1 MSSSLAYLRHLYA
14 ILGFDELRQAIDD
27 YERLLLKDIPV
38 ADLREYDRGDD
49 DAQHPTSDDLPHSND
64 TEHMA
69 NEPSPS
75 DPAVDKD

>member
-1 MSSSLAYLRHLYA
+1 MDSLTSLRHLYA

-27 YERLLLKDIPV
+27 YERLI
-38 ADLREYDRGDD
+38 
-49 DAQHPTSDDLPHSND
+49 DAHNDASHDLPHSND

-75 DPAVDKD
+75 DPAVNKSH